1 MQLQVHEPCS
11 FCFYCCDS
19 PWEGT
24 WPPAFHSS
32 RVVFTCPWAENHP
45 HWVGGGGR
53 QVGQTFSLMLLLV
66 PGAVVHQA
74 GPASVPGPPARGQPA
89 VTLLHTY
96 PCLAH
101 STPRSLAL
109 LMAQLNL
116 PDECLTVT
124 LTLPFSLLLTKGEV
138 FFPTHSSFP
147 NIFAHNGLTP
157 WLPYPT
163 EKWTQLLKIFLILL
177 ISCESLSLWIV
188 ICVYIYGTISWDTV
202 LQSELLFEFY
212 VIKVFSN
219 YLITY
224 VSLY

>member
-1 MQLQVHEPCS
+1 MRKYLTPSLPLQPCCLHLS
-11 FCFYCCDS
+11 LGRKRPS
-19 PWEGT
+19 LGG
-24 WPPAFHSS
+24 
-32 RVVFTCPWAENHP
+32 R
-45 HWVGGGGR
+45 GGGGR

-74 GPASVPGPPARGQPA
+74 GPASVPGPPAQGQPA
-89 VTLLHTY
+89 VTLLHIY

-101 STPRSLAL
+101 STSPSLAL

-124 LTLPFSLLLTKGEV
+124 LTLPFSLLLTKEV

-147 NIFAHNGLTP
+147 NIFVHNELTP

-163 EKWTQLLKIFLILL
+163 EKWTQLLKTFLILL
-177 ISCESLSLWIV
+177 TSCESLSLWIV
-188 ICVYIYGTISWDTV
+188 ICVYIYGTISWDTA
-202 LQSELLFEFY
+202 LQSELLFELY